1 MKEIIKCKVYWNSRY
16 HQLLRL
22 YPSNDMPNLAD
33 HDFPVPGYLLK
44 VSGYMILGNS
54 SNGTNKINENLK
66 HSSIY
71 DRKGNR
77 HRDAKS

>member
-1 MKEIIKCKVYWNSRY
+1 MS
-16 HQLLRL
+16 
-22 YPSNDMPNLAD
+22 NLAD
-33 HDFPVPGYLLK
+33 HDFPVPGYLLE

-54 SNGTNKINENLK
+54 SNGTNEINENLK